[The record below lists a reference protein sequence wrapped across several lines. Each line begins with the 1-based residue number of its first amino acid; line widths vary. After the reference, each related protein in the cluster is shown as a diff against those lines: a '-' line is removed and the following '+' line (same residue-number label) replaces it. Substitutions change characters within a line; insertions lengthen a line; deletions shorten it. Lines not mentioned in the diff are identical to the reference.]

1 MLNERVRTMVLTLGP
16 LAEGIL
22 PFQGVYCQH
31 LCRVIRLASGTSLN
45 GKTMLPPL

>member
-22 PFQGVYCQH
+22 PFQGVYSNTG
-31 LCRVIRLASGTSLN
+31 VG
-45 GKTMLPPL
+45 